1 LRFAVRHDAILS
13 VPATDGAPQAGGL
26 KMLSTRRLLQAAIPI
41 LLTSCATAAGPATSP
56 GYVRTDGHAVDAVQ
70 LRAVMAQCQG
80 EAARGVTDYVTGEG
94 AVPWVAGMVTRSSKE
109 TTLANACMA
118 RNGYVAPQ

>member
-1 LRFAVRHDAILS
+1 MRIIAIVAL
-13 VPATDGAPQAGGL
+13 
-26 KMLSTRRLLQAAIPI
+26 AAA
-41 LLTSCATAAGPATSP
+41 LVGCATSAGPVASP
-56 GYVRTDGHAVDAVQ
+56 GYVRTDGNAVDALQ

-109 TTLANACMA
+109 TTIKNACMA
-118 RNGYVAPQ
+118 RNGYVTQ